1 MILQEK
7 IQKKDDKQNTFI
19 AFMKKY
25 KDNKW
30 IWAVDDNLDLSHLI
44 TPWIPIPKLSK
55 E

>member
-7 IQKKDDKQNTFI
+7 IQKKNDKQNTFI

-30 IWAVDDNLDLSHLI
+30 VWVIDDNLDLSHLI
-44 TPWIPIPKLSK
+44 TPWMPIPETPK

>member
-30 IWAVDDNLDLSHLI
+30 VWAIDDNLDLSHLI
-44 TPWIPIPKLSK
+44 IPWMLILKLPK

>member
-1 MILQEK
+1 MILQKK